1 MGTSASLIAAK
12 PLISCFGQRRRNCV
26 VPRKEARHQIGSF
39 LLLYF
44 PNIFFW
50 LLSLCV
56 STSGVR
62 VCVCVQVCV
71 CVRLGR
77 VCCQVVRDER
87 TTRPGW
93 LRPAGHDGLHRNTT
107 TGRAFSV
114 RAVRHLSTRHG
125 VNGCW
130 RYLHPGTAAFRVLS
144 ESLPES
150 TTTMKQKMKW
160 RKKEINK

>member
-62 VCVCVQVCV
+62 VCVCVCKCVCV
-71 CVRLGR
+71 CVWA
-77 VCCQVVRDER
+77 VFVVRWSEMS
-87 TTRPGW
+87 GQQG
-93 LRPAGHDGLHRNTT
+93 PADCGLPDT
-107 TGRAFSV
+107 TGSTGTQRPDEPFQCARFDTSRHATASMDVDVICIQV
-114 RAVRHLSTRHG
+114 RPRFACSPSPYRNRPQRWSKKW
-125 VNGCW
+125 NG
-130 RYLHPGTAAFRVLS
+130 
-144 ESLPES
+144 E
-150 TTTMKQKMKW
+150 
-160 RKKEINK
+160 KKR